1 MEGQGYGL
9 VIEHL
14 PSMSKAL
21 LDPWEKFKNDKIK
34 VTVMLL
40 HLVLIVHINANHS
53 SYFKGGKEEFILSQL

>member
-1 MEGQGYGL
+1 M
-9 VIEHL
+9 IERL
-14 PSMSKAL
+14 PSVSKAL

-53 SYFKGGKEEFILSQL
+53 SYFKGSKEELILSQL